1 MHALMN
7 DSKLQ
12 IIQSYEQG
20 LAPPVGSDKQ
30 GPTVLLK

>member
-1 MHALMN
+1 MP

-20 LAPPVGSDKQ
+20 SVPTGSDKQ
-30 GPTVLLK
+30 GPTVVLK